1 MHEKKKLAS
10 GFAGESCLCS
20 QPLDVL
26 ERPRHP
32 SREEWN
38 REPAPRYLRK
48 TTRVNQPVNEI
59 VNSQSTQPANQQK
72 AASSRHGQLACAWGM
87 LVDARAPVVVGG
99 DGG

>member
-1 MHEKKKLAS
+1 MHEKKPAS
-10 GFAGESCLCS
+10 DFAGDSCLCS
-20 QPLDVL
+20 QPLAVVSG
-26 ERPRHP
+26 PRHP

-48 TTRVNQPVNEI
+48 TTRVNQPVNEM
-59 VNSQSTQPANQQK
+59 VNTQSTQPANQQQA

-87 LVDARAPVVVGG
+87 LVDARAPVVGG